1 MPYGS
6 WSGIG
11 EEASAT
17 PVELIASLRSI
28 LETDEAL
35 LVPDALFTELA
46 IAPRGVRFPDGL
58 WWTEAIK

>member
-1 MPYGS
+1 M
-6 WSGIG
+6 WGI
-11 EEASAT
+11 SVLT
-17 PVELIASLRSI
+17 SPTTI